1 MNTQTSSRYKS
12 YSTFSLKSNK
22 HAIPDAKGFS
32 STNLKYMHRFYEL
45 YPLAFRPQVVDES
58 SLQDIGEN
66 HPQLVDETECIFRI
80 PWGHH
85 RILMDKCGGNE
96 EKALFYIRKTIDNSW
111 SRATLLNWLDSDLY
125 ERQGKAITNFSQ
137 SLPTPQG
144 DLAQEITKD
153 PYNFDFLTIRQQY
166 DEKELKD
173 ALMNNIQKFL
183 LELGTGFSFIGREF
197 RLVVGKTEQFID
209 LLFYNFQIHCFVV
222 VEVKVSDFDPKDM
235 GQLLTY
241 VSAVDGIMKR
251 EGDLPTIGLLICKT
265 KDNILAQYSTNAVK
279 VPIGISE
286 YRITNFIQSEFKGTL
301 PTIEELE
308 QELNRK

>member
-1 MNTQTSSRYKS
+1 
-12 YSTFSLKSNK
+12 
-22 HAIPDAKGFS
+22 
-32 STNLKYMHRFYEL
+32 
-45 YPLAFRPQVVDES
+45 
-58 SLQDIGEN
+58 
-66 HPQLVDETECIFRI
+66 
-80 PWGHH
+80 
-85 RILMDKCGGNE
+85 MDKCGENE
-96 EKALFYIRKTIDNSW
+96 ENALFYIRKTIANSW
-111 SRATLLNWLDSDLY
+111 SRTTLLNWLDSDLY
-125 ERQGKAITNFSQ
+125 GHQGKAIIIFSQ
-137 SLPTPQG
+137 SLATHKDIWPKT
-144 DLAQEITKD
+144 TND
-153 PYNFDFLTIRQQY
+153 PYNFNFLTIRRQY
-166 DEKELKD
+166 DDLDEQYPK
-173 ALMNNIQKFL
+173 IST
-183 LELGTGFSFIGREF
+183 GTWNGFSFICREF
-197 RLVVGKTEQFID
+197 QLVVGKTEQFID
-209 LLFYNFQIHCFVV
+209 LLLYNFKIHCFVV

>member
-96 EKALFYIRKTIDNSW
+96 EKALFYIRKT
-111 SRATLLNWLDSDLY
+111 
-125 ERQGKAITNFSQ
+125 
-137 SLPTPQG
+137 
-144 DLAQEITKD
+144 
-153 PYNFDFLTIRQQY
+153 
-166 DEKELKD
+166 
-173 ALMNNIQKFL
+173 
-183 LELGTGFSFIGREF
+183 
-197 RLVVGKTEQFID
+197 
-209 LLFYNFQIHCFVV
+209 
-222 VEVKVSDFDPKDM
+222 
-235 GQLLTY
+235 
-241 VSAVDGIMKR
+241 
-251 EGDLPTIGLLICKT
+251 

>member
-1 MNTQTSSRYKS
+1 MH
-12 YSTFSLKSNK
+12 SL
-22 HAIPDAKGFS
+22 
-32 STNLKYMHRFYEL
+32 YEL
-45 YPLAFRPQVVDES
+45 HPRAF
-58 SLQDIGEN
+58 
-66 HPQLVDETECIFRI
+66 HPQLWMKQSVYSFRT

-85 RILMDKCGGNE
+85 RILMDKYGGNE

>member
-1 MNTQTSSRYKS
+1 MH
-12 YSTFSLKSNK
+12 SL
-22 HAIPDAKGFS
+22 
-32 STNLKYMHRFYEL
+32 YEL
-45 YPLAFRPQVVDES
+45 HPRAF
-58 SLQDIGEN
+58 

-222 VEVKVSDFDPKDM
+222 VEVKVSDFDPKDI